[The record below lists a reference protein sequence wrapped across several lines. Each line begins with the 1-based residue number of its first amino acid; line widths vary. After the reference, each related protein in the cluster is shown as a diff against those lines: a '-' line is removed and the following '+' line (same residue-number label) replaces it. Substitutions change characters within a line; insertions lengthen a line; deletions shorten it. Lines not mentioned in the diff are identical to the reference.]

1 MIYYAPELFLSW
13 NILEFQNVEKIL
25 GARTCG
31 HSIFTVSKIFNI
43 FLIFFLCFFF
53 LKILIQHISVLNQ
66 IFLNVR

>member
-13 NILEFQNVEKIL
+13 NILEFQNVKKIL
-25 GARTCG
+25 GARSYG

-43 FLIFFLCFFF
+43 FFNFFFF
-53 LKILIQHISVLNQ
+53 LKILIQHIPVLNQ